1 MLLNSTQDS
10 ITLNRGAHPQPS
22 CKWPEPS
29 LPTPAAD
36 VANLSPCLSP
46 HHSLKPS
53 QCSPPRRG
61 YELRPE
67 LSIIPR
73 PDTTETGGSE
83 VTLPGRVWL

>member
-83 VTLPGRVWL
+83 VTLPGGVWL